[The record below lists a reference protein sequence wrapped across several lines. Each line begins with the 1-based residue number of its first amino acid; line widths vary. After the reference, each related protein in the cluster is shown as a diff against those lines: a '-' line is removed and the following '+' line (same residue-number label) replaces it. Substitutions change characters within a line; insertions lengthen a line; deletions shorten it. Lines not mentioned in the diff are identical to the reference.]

1 MNLKEKMNQLK
12 DYQQELKEMKAKE
25 WEMQNKVWQLET
37 EIENELFNQ
46 KHLTK
51 ENVKMVRGAILEQVA
66 TLTKPL
72 EKNQRN
78 QVRTILR
85 KLVNGASEQETI
97 KEVAI
102 KEVFENLGFK
112 VELKTKYYKVSL
124 YE

>member
-1 MNLKEKMNQLK
+1 MNLEEKMNQLK
-12 DYQQELKEMKAKE
+12 NYQQELKEIKAKE

-37 EIENELFNQ
+37 EIKNELFNQ

-51 ENVKMVRGAILEQVA
+51 ETVKMVRGSVLERVA
-66 TLTKPL
+66 TLTSSL
-72 EKNQRN
+72 EPKQKY
-78 QVRTILR
+78 QVRTILH
-85 KLVNGASEQETI
+85 KLVNGASKQETI